1 MGDLRSP
8 LEFGHSWHAVGQN
21 PAGRHHRSA
30 AGSARLG
37 TSQSPPSGGFFGFV
51 PEGTPHRNQG
61 KLLGGVENRLRASSA
76 RLDKLKLIPQN
87 AGLH

>member
-1 MGDLRSP
+1 MACGWPKPGGQTSP
-8 LEFGHSWHAVGQN
+8 VG
-21 PAGRHHRSA
+21 G
-30 AGSARLG
+30 GF
-37 TSQSPPSGGFFGFV
+37 SPPRNKPVAAVGGFFGFV

-61 KLLGGVENRLRASSA
+61 KLLGGVENRLRANSA